1 MAERKVYPVLFR
13 EDEKGGYDI
22 RIPDFDQ
29 YTEGESISNA
39 IFMARDAIG
48 MIGVYYEDK
57 GIPIPEPF
65 SAEFSLEDGEF
76 QNLVDIDFAE
86 YRARNENK
94 LVKKN
99 CTIPLYLEREA
110 EKQGINFSRVLAE
123 ALAQRLAMPLA

>member
-1 MAERKVYPVLFR
+1 MAERKVYPVLFQ
-13 EDEKGGYDI
+13 EDKKGGYAI

-29 YTEGESISNA
+29 YTEGKDLSDA
-39 IFMARDAIG
+39 IYMARDAIG
-48 MIGVYYEDK
+48 MMGVYYEDK
-57 GIPIPEPF
+57 GISIPEPF
-65 SAEFSLEDGEF
+65 SSEFSVEDGEF
-76 QNLVDIDFAE
+76 QNYIDIDFAE
-86 YRARNENK
+86 YRARNENR

>member
-1 MAERKVYPVLFR
+1 MAERKVYPVLFQ
-13 EDEKGGYDI
+13 EDKKGGYAI

-29 YTEGESISNA
+29 YTEGKDLSDA
-39 IFMARDAIG
+39 IYMARDAIG
-48 MIGVYYEDK
+48 MMGVYYEDK
-57 GIPIPEPF
+57 GISIPEPF
-65 SAEFSLEDGEF
+65 SSEFSVEDGEF
-76 QNLVDIDFAE
+76 QNYIDIDFAE

-123 ALAQRLAMPLA
+123 ALAQRLAMPLS

>member
-1 MAERKVYPVLFR
+1 MAERKVYPVLFQ
-13 EDEKGGYDI
+13 EDKKGGYAV

-29 YTEGESISNA
+29 YTEGKDLSDA
-39 IFMARDAIG
+39 IYMARDAIG
-48 MIGVYYEDK
+48 MMGVYYEDK
-57 GIPIPEPF
+57 GISIPEPF
-65 SAEFSLEDGEF
+65 SSDFVVEDGEF
-76 QNLVDIDFAE
+76 QSYVDIDFAE